1 MLEVKEIEECQ
12 NLNNWT
18 REYRKNKDEYILLDS
33 TLEWLADSGYLNR
46 KGKRFAKRFG
56 DWTWLYFT
64 NIK

>member
-46 KGKRFAKRFG
+46 KGKRFAKRLW